1 MAYIRKV
8 RNKWR
13 VEIKFNGKY
22 ISKTLQTKG
31 DASKFARETELK
43 LEKDLF
49 EDYRDSRHLTVA
61 NLIARYRDE
70 ITPSKKGAR
79 TETYK
84 LNFLLRQPIART
96 KILNLTTAKLIEF
109 RNELR
114 RTRAP
119 ATVNKYLHYFYTIWE
134 TARLNWGIILPP
146 NNPTAL
152 VKKEK
157 VMTKIDRVLTDEE
170 EVELLKAC
178 KETNLD
184 QLSDIVEF
192 ALQTAM
198 RFGEITKLQVKDIDF
213 ERSTAKLI
221 DTKNGETD
229 FVPLTRRALDICDKY
244 RFKDKIL
251 HFENSQVLFPI
262 HRDKFRHYFEQA
274 CRKAGVKE
282 FRFHDCRATC
292 LTRLAKQ
299 GWSIAELSV
308 VSRHKTWSELK
319 KYTRIKPIDLVAKIN
334 EKK

>member
-134 TARLNWGIILPP
+134 TSRLNWGIILPP

-157 VMTKIDRVLTDEE
+157 VMTKIDRV
-170 EVELLKAC
+170 
-178 KETNLD
+178 
-184 QLSDIVEF
+184 
-192 ALQTAM
+192 
-198 RFGEITKLQVKDIDF
+198 
-213 ERSTAKLI
+213 
-221 DTKNGETD
+221 
-229 FVPLTRRALDICDKY
+229 
-244 RFKDKIL
+244 
-251 HFENSQVLFPI
+251 
-262 HRDKFRHYFEQA
+262 
-274 CRKAGVKE
+274 
-282 FRFHDCRATC
+282 
-292 LTRLAKQ
+292 
-299 GWSIAELSV
+299 
-308 VSRHKTWSELK
+308 
-319 KYTRIKPIDLVAKIN
+319 
-334 EKK
+334 